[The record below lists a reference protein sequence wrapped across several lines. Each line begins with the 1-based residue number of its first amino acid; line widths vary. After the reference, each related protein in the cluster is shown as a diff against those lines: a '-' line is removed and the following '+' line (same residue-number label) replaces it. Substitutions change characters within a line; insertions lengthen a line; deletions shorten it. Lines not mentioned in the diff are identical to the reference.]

1 MMTKEKITKELEA
14 HRKKIQ
20 EQYGEDDPRGGESHV
35 QATFFGNFYIML
47 LNALEE
53 ERHAMDVDWL
63 SKRITDPSLE
73 YSEKRRGLTRGEF
86 YSRIRELVAQTGVD
100 EERLCFLSHYVNNL
114 GRMELERQQ
123 KLMEIEGDSEELSKA
138 EKVYRKFFLQE
149 VNRLYLEMTNLMLPI
164 YVAFQEDGFVDFD
177 IGSG

>member
-1 MMTKEKITKELEA
+1 MAIKEEMLKEIDECR
-14 HRKKIQ
+14 RKLK
-20 EQYGEDDPRGGESHV
+20 EQYGENDPRGEEAHI
-35 QATFFGNFYIML
+35 QATFFGNFYLVL

-53 ERHAMDVDWL
+53 ERHTMDVNWL

-86 YSRIRELVAQTGVD
+86 YSRIRALVAQTGVD

-123 KLMEIEGDSEELSKA
+123 KLMELEGDSEELSKA
-138 EKVYRKFFLQE
+138 EKVYRRFFLQE
-149 VNRLYLEMTNLMLPI
+149 VNGLYLEMTNLMLPI